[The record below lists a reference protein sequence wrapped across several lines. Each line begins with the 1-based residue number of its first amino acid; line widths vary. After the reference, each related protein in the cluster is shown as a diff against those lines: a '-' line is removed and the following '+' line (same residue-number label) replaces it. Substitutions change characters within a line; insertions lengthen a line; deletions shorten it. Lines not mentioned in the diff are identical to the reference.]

1 MRIGHG
7 LLKYGWSLGLL
18 AGFAICLFSP
28 GRVRA
33 AAPLRISVYAT
44 ASDVSRHLVQSPER
58 DRVVEVL
65 RTLRVS
71 RVFLE
76 GRRGDEYVSA
86 QQLGQVR
93 QFLTSKGIHSSGGIA
108 TVPGKDFGT
117 RQTGTLTWLNWESPA
132 TRSGITGFFSEN
144 SPVFDELIVDD
155 FYCTA
160 DVSEASAAAR
170 GGRTWSE
177 YRRDLMVSLVPPLM
191 LEPARNANPQ
201 IRLIIKFPQWYDRFH
216 LFGYDPLRLAPM
228 FDQVWVGT
236 EVRNPL
242 TRRMGYVQPTQ
253 GYVNF
258 RWLSSVTGGK
268 TVGAWF
274 DHIECTPEN
283 FIDQA
288 FLSVL
293 AGAGELTL
301 FNLGDVA
308 GEHPGDKLLARRMP
322 ELFELSDKVRSH
334 APRGVAFY
342 KPPSSEADDNLYL
355 ADYLAMIGLPILPV
369 SDFPTEAK
377 VAFLPAQAAAD
388 AGCLAKTKA
397 LLRSGATV
405 VMTPAF
411 IRKAGPE
418 AAQIAGVGCGP
429 EVSPLEA
436 SSVRIGR
443 KVLTLPA
450 PLQMDGAVT
459 SSVARVRAETTDPKP
474 APLLTTY
481 RVSGVRVLV
490 LNVRTFSEE
499 DFKSVGEWLLPPL
512 PRGLS
517 DVPMELAML
526 LRTEL
531 ASPLGVV
538 FEGPSRVAC
547 LMFES
552 ARCYYNFQDDTIQV
566 RCNSETH
573 RLPGHSWLWVKSER

>member
-1 MRIGHG
+1 M
-7 LLKYGWSLGLL
+7 GLL
-18 AGFAICLFSP
+18 AWFAACLFSP
-28 GRVRA
+28 GRA
-33 AAPLRISVYAT
+33 CGADPLRISVYAT
-44 ASDVSRHLVQSPER
+44 ASDVSRHLLQSPKR
-58 DRVVEVL
+58 DRVIEVL
-65 RTLRVS
+65 QTLRVS

-76 GRRGDEYVSA
+76 GRRGDEYAPA
-86 QQLGQVR
+86 QYLEQAR
-93 QFLTSKGIHSSGGIA
+93 QFLASKGIHSSGGIA
-108 TVPGKDFGT
+108 TVPGEEFGT
-117 RQTGTLTWLNWESPA
+117 RQTGALTWLNWESPA
-132 TRSGITGFFSEN
+132 TRSGITGFFSE
-144 SPVFDELIVDD
+144 SSLAFDELIVDD

-160 DVSEASAAAR
+160 DMSEASTAAR

-177 YRRDLMVSLVPPLM
+177 YRRDLMVSLVPSLM
-191 LEPARNANPQ
+191 LEPARKANPQ

-216 LFGYDPLRLAPM
+216 LFGYDPARLAPM

-293 AGAGELTL
+293 AGARELTL

-334 APRGVAFY
+334 VPRGVAFY

-369 SDFPTEAK
+369 SEFPAEAK
-377 VAFLPAQAAAD
+377 VAFLSAQAATD
-388 AGCLAKTKA
+388 ANCLAKTKA
-397 LLRSGATV
+397 LLKRGATV

-418 AAQIAGVGCGP
+418 AAQLAGVSCGA
-429 EVSPLEA
+429 EVSPVETT
-436 SSVRIGR
+436 SVRIGR
-443 KVLTLPA
+443 KAVALPA

-459 SSVARVRAETTDPKP
+459 SIVARMRAETTDSKP
-474 APLLTTY
+474 LPLLTTH
-481 RVSGVRVLV
+481 RASGGRVLV

-499 DFKSVGEWLLPPL
+499 DFKSVREWLLPPL

-538 FEGPSRVAC
+538 LEGPSRVAC
-547 LMFES
+547 LMFEG
-552 ARCYYNFQDDTIQV
+552 ARCYYNFHDETIQV
-566 RCNSETH
+566 RFKGKAHS
-573 RLPGHSWLWVKSER
+573 LPGHSWLWVTGDR